1 MKLSR
6 MLLALLIAGV
16 LAGVAYVR
24 QAAEPSGA
32 RMADAADK
40 LLAGLTA
47 EQKTKA
53 SYAFDDH
60 ERFNWYFTPRQD
72 AQKRSTRKGLPLE
85 EMTDAQK
92 DAARALLKAGT
103 SSDGYSKAST
113 IMSLEA
119 ILKDLEDGRMVRN
132 PEWYFFTIFGTPSKT
147 GKWGWRVEGHHLS
160 LNFTIDGGNV
170 VAASPAF
177 FGANPAT
184 VKQGPR
190 QGTRTLPEADDL
202 ARELFKALDEEQ
214 RKTAFQE
221 KQFPEIGE
229 HTRAPDVG
237 EAKGIAY
244 AKLDSKQQQLLL
256 KLVKAYAAR
265 MPEDIAAAEMAG
277 VERGGLDNIHFAFAG
292 DTEPGKPHTYRIQ
305 GPTFVIEFLNI
316 QADSARNPAN
326 HIHSAWRSLKNDFG
340 AAN

>member
-6 MLLALLIAGV
+6 MLLALLIVAV

-32 RMADAADK
+32 KMAEAANK

-47 EQKTKA
+47 EQKEKA
-53 SYAFDDH
+53 SYAFDDS

-92 DAARALLKAGT
+92 EAARALVKVGT
-103 SSDGYSKAST
+103 SSDGYTKAST
-113 IMSLEA
+113 IMSLDA
-119 ILKDLEDGRMVRN
+119 ILKALEDGRMVRN
-132 PEWYFFTIFGTPSKT
+132 PEWYFFTLFGTQSRT

-170 VAASPAF
+170 IAATPAF

-190 QGTRTLPEADDL
+190 KGTRTLPEADDL
-202 ARELFKALDEEQ
+202 ARELFKSLDDEQ
-214 RKTAFQE
+214 RKIAFQD
-221 KQFPEIGE
+221 KQFPEIEE
-229 HTRAPDVG
+229 HSRAPHVG
-237 EAKGIAY
+237 EPK
-244 AKLDSKQQQLLL
+244 
-256 KLVKAYAAR
+256 
-265 MPEDIAAAEMAG
+265 
-277 VERGGLDNIHFAFAG
+277 
-292 DTEPGKPHTYRIQ
+292 
-305 GPTFVIEFLNI
+305 
-316 QADSARNPAN
+316 
-326 HIHSAWRSLKNDFG
+326 
-340 AAN
+340 